1 MQKTALYKALGL
13 GLGALLLTACANNDI
28 DEGAGTAM
36 TATDQQASEAVDSAT
51 SGVNSASLQ
60 GQNLASDA
68 SNAADA
74 AAKAAA
80 QALLDM
86 TTFYFEFDQST
97 IQEKSKAALSAHA
110 AYLDSN
116 PGARIVLEGHADER
130 GTPEY
135 NLALGE
141 RRSISVRRYLMA
153 NGADADQIKVVSY
166 GEERPAATGHTESS
180 WAKNRRV
187 EIKYQSR

>member
-1 MQKTALYKALGL
+1 MWEELIMQKTALCKALGL
-13 GLGALLLTACANNDI
+13 GFGALLLTACANNDI
-28 DEGAGTAM
+28 DEGAGAVE
-36 TATDQQASEAVDSAT
+36 TATSQQVSETADSAT
-51 SGVNSASLQ
+51 TGVNSASLK

-68 SNAADA
+68 EK
-74 AAKAAA
+74 AAK

-97 IQEKSKAALSAHA
+97 IQNKSKAALSAHA
-110 AYLDSN
+110 EYLDSN
-116 PGARIVLEGHADER
+116 PGARVVLEGHADER

-141 RRSISVRRYLMA
+141 RRAISVRRYLMA
-153 NGADADQIKVVSY
+153 NGADADQIKVVSF
-166 GEERPAATGHTESS
+166 GEERPAATSHTESS

>member
-51 SGVNSASLQ
+51 TGVNSASLQ
-60 GQNLASDA
+60 GQNLASD
-68 SNAADA
+68 AADA

-110 AYLDSN
+110 SYLDSN

-166 GEERPAATGHTESS
+166 GEERPAATGHTETS
-180 WAKNRRV
+180 WSKNRRV

>member
-1 MQKTALYKALGL
+1 
-13 GLGALLLTACANNDI
+13 
-28 DEGAGTAM
+28 
-36 TATDQQASEAVDSAT
+36 
-51 SGVNSASLQ
+51 LQ

-68 SNAADA
+68 EK
-74 AAKAAA
+74 AAK

-97 IQEKSKAALSAHA
+97 IQNKSKAALSAHA
-110 AYLDSN
+110 EYLDSN
-116 PGARIVLEGHADER
+116 PSARVVLEGHADER

-141 RRSISVRRYLMA
+141 RRAISVRRYLMA
-153 NGADADQIKVVSY
+153 NGADADQIKVVSF
-166 GEERPAATGHTESS
+166 GEERPAATSHTESS